1 MRARVGSCIVG
12 FSGAVAV
19 DVHTAIQNTEKKM
32 PMGRKKKSI
41 QKNNVMARGKL
52 STITEWKSQRQR
64 MERIGR
70 GWDGRPGSMVE
81 RRGLRAS
88 WTRSV

>member
-1 MRARVGSCIVG
+1 MGSCIVG

-19 DVHTAIQNTEKKM
+19 DVHTATQNKEKM
-32 PMGRKKKSI
+32 RMGKKKRKSI
-41 QKNNVMARGKL
+41 QKNNVMARGEL